1 VADKCES
8 ATLWNNSMSEW
19 TRLFDGVEFSPELM
33 RRINDTVSNIT
44 QDSLLERIS
53 AFDTPIT
60 EETLKFFVQ

>member
-1 VADKCES
+1 
-8 ATLWNNSMSEW
+8 MSEW